1 MPVQALV
8 SSSRLSLI
16 QGKGVLRVMWLTL
29 RPAAAGIGLTGL
41 ADNHVFVRFCAVL
54 CTFPP
59 TVPGREECL
68 LRLLANV
75 DTSL

>member
-1 MPVQALV
+1 MPVRALV

-16 QGKGVLRVMWLTL
+16 QGKGVFHVISLTL
-29 RPAAAGIGLTGL
+29 GPAAAGIGLTGL
-41 ADNHVFVRFCAVL
+41 ADNQVFVRFWSSPVHV
-54 CTFPP
+54 P
-59 TVPGREECL
+59 TLSTWTWECL